1 MKDKEQRRKNL
12 ISMATKDK
20 LRKHLKERYE
30 KSGKDFSFL
39 SKKIAKGLGTSSHA
53 ITYPLLKLESDG
65 IVERFGT
72 SNPIR
77 WRTCF
82 ARKEK

>member
-1 MKDKEQRRKNL
+1 MSMVTKNEL
-12 ISMATKDK
+12 C
-20 LRKHLKERYE
+20 KHLKERYE
-30 KSGKDFSFL
+30 KSGREISFL
-39 SKKIAKGLGTSSHA
+39 TKKIAKGLGTSSHA
-53 ITYPLLKLESDG
+53 VTYPLLKLESDG

-82 ARKEK
+82 GKNEK

>member
-1 MKDKEQRRKNL
+1 M
-12 ISMATKDK
+12 ISMTTKDK
-20 LRKHLKERYE
+20 LCKHLKERYK

-39 SKKIAKGLGTSSHA
+39 SKQIAKELEESSH
-53 ITYPLLKLESDG
+53 TLSYPLLNLESDG

-82 ARKEK
+82 GK